1 MNIPKIN
8 YYKEILKMLP
18 IKESTKQKME
28 DVAIIRS
35 GLAGYIAK
43 RKKLCEE
50 DIDTLLMWFAAYV
63 RDTYTDSDTSVA
75 REKLSEYLALYKDR
89 R

>member
-1 MNIPKIN
+1 
-8 YYKEILKMLP
+8 MLP

-43 RKKLCEE
+43 RRKLQED
-50 DIDTLLMWFAAYV
+50 DIDHLLMWFAAYV
-63 RDTYTDSDTSVA
+63 RDTYTDTDTSVS
-75 REKLSEYLALYKDR
+75 REKLGEYLALYKDR